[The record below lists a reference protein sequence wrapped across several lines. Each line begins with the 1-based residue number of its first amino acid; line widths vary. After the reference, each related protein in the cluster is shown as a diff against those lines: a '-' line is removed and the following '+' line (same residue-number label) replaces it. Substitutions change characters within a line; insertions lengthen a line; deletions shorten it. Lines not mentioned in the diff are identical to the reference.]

1 MPKSSVA
8 SNILSK
14 RRVRKFFTP
23 SSGPI
28 TARKLTK
35 KRADEMIRQAINWS
49 PAGVTQILKRMGIL
63 TGVQKPVKFT
73 GPPIKGTPDE
83 LAVEILKHGGKVTKG
98 KMILGFYNS
107 KTNQVAVTSA
117 KEQRKWLGDAREVGM
132 HESLHG
138 YLRRELGIA
147 RSGLVKG
154 DPAPSEKA
162 FQNIRDLFKGA
173 RVSKEWMRGGPESFI
188 PARIEETV
196 IDNLVRK
203 MLAQPRKK
211 RKLK

>member
-1 MPKSSVA
+1 
-8 SNILSK
+8 
-14 RRVRKFFTP
+14 
-23 SSGPI
+23 
-28 TARKLTK
+28 
-35 KRADEMIRQAINWS
+35 MIRQAINWS

>member
-8 SNILSK
+8 GNILSK
-14 RRVRKFFTP
+14 RRVRKFF

-28 TARKLTK
+28 TTRKLTK
-35 KRADEMIRQAINWS
+35 KQKDEMIHQAINWS

-63 TGVQKPVKFT
+63 RGVQKPVKFAK
-73 GPPIKGTPDE
+73 PVIKGTPEE
-83 LAVEILKHGGKVTKG
+83 LTVEIVKHGVKVPKG
-98 KMILGFYNS
+98 KHVLGFYNP

-117 KEQRKWLGDAREVGM
+117 KEQRKLLGDAREIGM

-138 YLRRELGIA
+138 YIRRELGIA
-147 RSGLVKG
+147 RAKYTD
-154 DPAPSEKA
+154 DPSVNEKA

-173 RVSKEWMRGGPESFI
+173 RVSKEWMRGGPESTM
-188 PARIEETV
+188 PGSVEETV
-196 IDNLVRK
+196 VRNLTRK
-203 MLAQPRKK
+203 MLKQPRKK